1 MKNKKIYALGF
12 GTANQGEQS
21 QLIGAL
27 NAIAKLT
34 KTEVDIDKQVLL
46 PKNVDS
52 LFEMKDNIS
61 FLDFKNY
68 KSYKEYLYSLLDDYF
83 SKTSFIPNVF
93 IKVFN
98 QAENND
104 AFINTDMTCKA
115 IKEYYQEHNLG
126 NIFTTILTSRYY
138 KYKYVDLI
146 NIPKQLLNFSSRI
159 RLLHNKELRKKSL
172 ITIGTV
178 NNFSKE
184 LVDNKYEE
192 LNKKLEELKDDAEVR
207 ELVNKLLAYKKQ
219 KKHIVFCLG
228 GRVSGQE
235 IRFDLNYA
243 KRIFQDAE
251 RLKSAGYGILF
262 VNGHR
267 TPNDVSDYLYEKANL
282 DDKIVFCNCKKV
294 AQSID
299 DRLDNYWRIYSGR
312 NEFSFRRMQKL
323 GNIYPGVLGI
333 PNTLVVHTFDSYSSC
348 ETTVAGIPTAISS
361 KGIYIDKDVRYD
373 CHNLVSL
380 LCPKYAIEWE
390 DFFKLA
396 LNMKLEPKN
405 LHPQNLSSSL
415 RVFAESVMNRMEKAD
430 YL

>member
-1 MKNKKIYALGF
+1 MENKKIIALGF

-68 KSYKEYLYSLLDDYF
+68 KSYKEYLYTLLDDYF

-104 AFINTDMTCKA
+104 AFTNTDMTCKA

-146 NIPKQLLNFSSRI
+146 NIPKHLLNFSARI

-184 LVDNKYEE
+184 LVDEKYKE
-192 LNKKLEELKDDAEVR
+192 LNEKLDELKDDSEVGD
-207 ELVNKLLAYKKQ
+207 LVNKLLAYKKQ
-219 KKHIVFCLG
+219 KAHIVFCLG
-228 GRVSGQE
+228 GRVNGQE

-267 TPNDVSDYLYEKANL
+267 TPNDVSDYVYEKANR

-294 AQSID
+294 AMTID

-312 NEFSFRRMQKL
+312 NEFSF
-323 GNIYPGVLGI
+323 
-333 PNTLVVHTFDSYSSC
+333 
-348 ETTVAGIPTAISS
+348 
-361 KGIYIDKDVRYD
+361 
-373 CHNLVSL
+373 
-380 LCPKYAIEWE
+380 
-390 DFFKLA
+390 
-396 LNMKLEPKN
+396 
-405 LHPQNLSSSL
+405 
-415 RVFAESVMNRMEKAD
+415 
-430 YL
+430 